1 MTELTF
7 EEHGAGDDTVLSV
20 SGEIDMATVPELR
33 SKVDDLDVA
42 HRTLVLDLNGV
53 EFVDSSGLGALL
65 GIKKQ
70 QDRGGG
76 RLVLSQMS
84 APVVR
89 ILQITRMDRVFTVA
103 DDD

>member
-1 MTELTF
+1 MTALTF
-7 EEHGAGDDTVLSV
+7 EEDGAGDGTVLSV
-20 SGEIDMATVPELR
+20 SGEIDMQTVPELR

-42 HRTLVLDLNGV
+42 HRTLVLDLRGV

-76 RLVLSQMS
+76 RLVLSRLS

-89 ILQITRMDRVFTVA
+89 ILQITRMDGVFTVA
-103 DDD
+103 DD

>member
-1 MTELTF
+1 MTALTF
-7 EEHGAGDDTVLSV
+7 TEDGAGDGTVLSV
-20 SGEIDMATVPELR
+20 SGEIDMQTVPELR

-42 HRTLVLDLNGV
+42 HRTLVLDLHGV

-76 RLVLSQMS
+76 RLVLARMS
-84 APVVR
+84 APVAR
-89 ILQITRMDRVFTVA
+89 ILQITRMDGVFTVA
-103 DDD
+103 DG